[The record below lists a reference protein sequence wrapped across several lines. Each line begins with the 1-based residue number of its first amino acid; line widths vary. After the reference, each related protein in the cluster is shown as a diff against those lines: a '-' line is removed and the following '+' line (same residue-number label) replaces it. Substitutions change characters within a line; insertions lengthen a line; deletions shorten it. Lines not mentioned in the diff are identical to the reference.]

1 MCLFAILQKKLCTI
15 RLTGLVLCLLF
26 VFFSNPVVATGLVSI
41 NPFAGFSGVCPD
53 PVNLTLPN
61 AFSPNGDGVN
71 DQFCIQGWN
80 DCIQSF
86 RIMIFNRWGEKV
98 FETTDINKGWDGTY
112 KGQLM
117 NTDVFVYRLEGKTHD
132 GKGFSLKGNITLVR

>member
-1 MCLFAILQKKLCTI
+1 M
-15 RLTGLVLCLLF
+15 TGLVLCLLF

-98 FETTDINKGWDGTY
+98 FESNDPLFCWDGKT
-112 KGQLM
+112 KDLQGES
-117 NTDVFVYRLEGKTHD
+117 VEFVYRLEAYFTNNVREVRSGT
-132 GKGFSLKGNITLVR
+132 ITVIL